1 MYMNRPFTRVGGDGD
16 GVDDDAGGGE
26 GEGDG
31 DDLIE
36 LEFIA

>member
-1 MYMNRPFTRVGGDGD
+1 MNRPFTRVGGDGD